1 MITRRRLAAGLTAAM
16 LVAAGQPATAQQGG
30 VPSGTWEGSV
40 SVGWRVTFD
49 ESSGGST
56 FLATG
61 GGPLILESIGGGV
74 TGSVSISTFAVLR
87 TRKFGVFPGSVNL
100 DATLEGGFNSVIF
113 KTVSG
118 SVNVPPAVQSFNSSG
133 GALTIDTV
141 GCQHMSGRLTFPLA
155 GVAAI
160 DAVGTFRE
168 IEASWSASRTGDVLD
183 AEELVAIQRLV
194 GRLDAVARAAR
205 IDSVP
210 VDRLELSAVIAEA
223 ERRVATLSAG
233 AVCSGEWTTPIA
245 GAMLGLL
252 DAVAT
257 NPDIPTID
265 VEFVIQSA
273 LQTGAIPTL
282 DGSAEARVVAALEA
296 RLEQAVASG
305 DRAALDAVFMSAVHL
320 GARDLGQ
327 RALEAMG

>member
-1 MITRRRLAAGLTAAM
+1 MITRRRLTAGLIAAM
-16 LVAAGQPATAQQGG
+16 LVAGSQPVTAQQRS

-40 SVGWRVTFD
+40 SVGWRITFD
-49 ESSGGST
+49 ESIGGGT

-74 TGSVSISTFAVLR
+74 TGSMSVSVFAQLR
-87 TRKFGVFPGSVNL
+87 TETLGVFPGSVTI
-100 DATLEGGFNSVIF
+100 DATLEGGFDRINF

-118 SVNVPPAVQSFNSSG
+118 RINLPPFVKSFNSSG
-133 GALTIDTV
+133 GGLTIDTV
-141 GCQHMSGRLTFPLA
+141 GCQHISGRLTFPLA

-160 DAVGTFRE
+160 DAVGTFSE

-183 AEELVAIQRLV
+183 VEELAAVQRLV

-265 VEFVIQSA
+265 LEFVIQSA

-282 DGSAEARVVAALEA
+282 DGSVEARVVAALEA

-305 DRAALDAVFMSAVHL
+305 DRSALDAVFMSAVHL

-327 RALEAMG
+327 RALEAM